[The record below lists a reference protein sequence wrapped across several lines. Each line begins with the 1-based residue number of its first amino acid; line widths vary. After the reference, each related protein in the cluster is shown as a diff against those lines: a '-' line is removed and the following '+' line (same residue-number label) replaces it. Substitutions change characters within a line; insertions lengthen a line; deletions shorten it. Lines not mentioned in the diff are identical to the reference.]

1 MLLRHLRARS
11 LAEEVFNRALRTFAA
26 IPLETHKETPDVGA
40 IVDLARRYHLQAGDA
55 IYFDLAYASE
65 MPIATLDGG
74 LRTAAKAHGVKLFAA

>member
-40 IVDLARRYHLQAGDA
+40 IVDLARRYHLQAGR
-55 IYFDLAYASE
+55 LRMLE
-65 MPIATLDGG
+65 TLGI
-74 LRTAAKAHGVKLFAA
+74 RR